1 MGLRSQQ
8 RDPLVI
14 KINSICL
21 KQIVANT
28 SPGRAG
34 TLEAYINVN
43 EIDLLNLAGKNRAA
57 SMDHVAAKRRL
68 QSESRGSKRDEAL
81 GEAGG

>member
-34 TLEAYINVN
+34 SLEAYINVN

-81 GEAGG
+81 EEAGG

>member
-34 TLEAYINVN
+34 SLEAYINVN